1 MRTDCQNTFF
11 PYRVGDM
18 SANRPRAVWSGS
30 ISFGLVNAPV
40 RMYAA
45 ISEKNLKFN
54 LIHEKDGGRIGYQK
68 ICKLEDEPVS
78 NDEIV
83 KAYQVEDD
91 EFVYLTDEDFEAA
104 APEAY
109 KTITIHDFVPSEEID
124 PIFFERTYY
133 LGPAEQA
140 AEPVYALLVKAM
152 ESAGLVAVATYVFH
166 ERENLGCLRVRDGV
180 LTLEKMFFADEVRPT
195 EGIAPDGVKVDKRQL
210 EMAMQLIGQYQS
222 DFDPDRYHDQ
232 YRERLMGVIEAKR
245 SGEGVKR
252 PVEAEAPA
260 APDLLAALQAS
271 LEEVKT
277 KPEPK
282 SGGKGK
288 RKATAGAGGGRAA
301 ARRGRQAG

>member
-1 MRTDCQNTFF
+1 MA
-11 PYRVGDM
+11 P
-18 SANRPRAVWSGS
+18 AKPRAVWSGS

-68 ICKLEDEPVS
+68 ICKLEDEPVP
-78 NDEIV
+78 NEEIV
-83 KAYQVEDD
+83 KAYQVEED

-109 KTITIHDFVPSEEID
+109 KTITIHDFVPAEQID

-133 LGPAEQA
+133 LGPAETA

-152 ESAGLVAVATYVFH
+152 EEAGLVAVATYVFH

-180 LTLEKMFFADEVRPT
+180 LTLEKMFFVDEVRPV
-195 EGIAPDGVKVDKRQL
+195 EGIAPEGVKVDKRQL
-210 EMAMQLIGQYQS
+210 EMAMQLIGQYQG
-222 DFDPDRYHDQ
+222 DFDAEQYHDA

-245 SGEGVKR
+245 TGEGVK
-252 PVEAEAPA
+252 PAPETEKPA

-271 LEEVKT
+271 LDEVKT
-277 KPEPK
+277 APKAKAK
-282 SGGKGK
+282 SGGGSKGK
-288 RKATAGAGGGRAA
+288 SRSTAGAGGGRAA

>member
-1 MRTDCQNTFF
+1 MAATK
-11 PYRVGDM
+11 
-18 SANRPRAVWSGS
+18 PRAVWSGS

-68 ICKLEDEPVS
+68 ICKLEDEPVP
-78 NDEIV
+78 NEEIV

-91 EFVYLTDEDFEAA
+91 EFIYLTDEDFEAA
-104 APEAY
+104 APDAY
-109 KTITIHDFVPSEEID
+109 KTITIQDFVPAEEID
-124 PIFFERTYY
+124 PIYFERTYF
-133 LGPAEQA
+133 LGPSDET

-152 ESAGLVAVATYVFH
+152 EQAGLVAVASYVFH

-180 LTLEKMFFADEVRPT
+180 LTLEKMFFHDEVRST

-210 EMAMQLIGQYQS
+210 EMATQLIGQYQGE
-222 DFDPDRYHDQ
+222 FDPDKYHDE

-252 PVEAEAPA
+252 AVEAEAPA

-271 LEEVKT
+271 LDEVKT
-277 KPEPK
+277 PK
-282 SGGKGK
+282 KAPAKSKAKAAAGGA
-288 RKATAGAGGGRAA
+288 KATAG
-301 ARRGRQAG
+301 RGRRAG